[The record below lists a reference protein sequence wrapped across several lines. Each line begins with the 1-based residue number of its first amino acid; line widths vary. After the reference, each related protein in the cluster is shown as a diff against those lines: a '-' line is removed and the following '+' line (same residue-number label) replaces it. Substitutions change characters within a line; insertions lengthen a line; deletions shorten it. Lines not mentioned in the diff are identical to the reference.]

1 MEHRGE
7 IIEQAIR
14 KSGYPITKVAE
25 KIGKS
30 RRWMYLMFDNPAVP
44 YEVIIR
50 IGKIIHHDF
59 SAEISEL
66 KANIPGIF
74 TEGQEPYITAK
85 DKDAAYWRQ
94 KYYDLLEEYNAFLKK
109 EKAGLEGKKRK

>member
-14 KSGYPITKVAE
+14 KSGYPITKVAD

-30 RRWMYLMFDNPAVP
+30 RRWMYLMFDNPSVS
-44 YEVIIR
+44 YEVIIK

-59 SAEISEL
+59 SKEIAEL
-66 KANIPGIF
+66 KTNIPGIF
-74 TEGQEPYITAK
+74 MESPEPYGNAK

-109 EKAGLEGKKRK
+109 EKSDLEKKKGK

>member
-14 KSGYPITKVAE
+14 KSGYPITKIAE

-30 RRWMYLMFDNPAVP
+30 RRWMYLMFDNPSVS

-50 IGKIIHHDF
+50 VGKIIHHDF
-59 SAEISEL
+59 SKDIPEL
-66 KANIPGIF
+66 KSNVPGIF
-74 TEGQEPYITAK
+74 QEGQETYITAK

-94 KYYDLLEEYNAFLKK
+94 KYYDLLEEYNTFLKK
-109 EKAGLEGKKRK
+109 EKTELERKKGK